1 MLKRTVLLGAALA
14 VVAAALVV
22 NLAILDVISFTLLR
36 ETLGKT
42 LSVIAVTT
50 VAVVLVLAMVK
61 ATSKP

>member
-1 MLKRTVLLGAALA
+1 MLKRTVMLGAALA

-22 NLAILDVISFTLLR
+22 NLAILDVISFTALR